1 MVAMHKDKV
10 RNNAKR
16 KHGLIIESKQFSR
29 IIIKLERNSIQYI
42 ESIIYSYIVEKA
54 PFVQF
59 VICCV
64 FICGC
69 VFKWKVDKLFCL
81 NIVRTGKTKSS
92 FILFP

>member
-1 MVAMHKDKV
+1 MREDKA

-16 KHGLIIESKQFSR
+16 KHGLILESKQFSR

-42 ESIIYSYIVEKA
+42 ESIFYSYIVETA

-59 VICCV
+59 VIFTRV
-64 FICGC
+64 
-69 VFKWKVDKLFCL
+69 VYLSEKVYRLFCL
-81 NIVRTGKTKSS
+81 NIVRTGETKSS